1 MSTLLPENPIVTLI
15 TDFGLTDEYV
25 GVLKGVI
32 LGYNSRIRLVDICHL
47 VPPQDKRTAAHL
59 LARSYAFFPGGSV
72 HLVVVD
78 PGVGTNRQI
87 LALQADDHFF
97 VGPDNGIFSPILK
110 AAHYLAIY
118 RVTASEL
125 FLPKVSNTFHGR
137 DIMAPVAAQLASG
150 LPIDRVGPKINPEDC
165 RLEGPG
171 SSLVVGGVLRGEI
184 THIDGF
190 GNLTTNI
197 NREDVRKFAGGRE
210 IVVRLADDDQL
221 IFESICSSYGDQKGK
236 ILLALYDSHGYLEI
250 AENMGN
256 AARRLHSSIG
266 SAVTVQLK

>member
-1 MSTLLPENPIVTLI
+1 MSTLHPENPIVTLI

-32 LGYNSRIRLVDICHL
+32 LGYNARIRLVDICHL
-47 VPPQDKRTAAHL
+47 VPPQDRMAAAHL

-78 PGVGTNRQI
+78 PGVGTDRQI

-97 VGPDNGIFSPILK
+97 VGPDNGIFSPVLRT
-110 AAHYLAIY
+110 AHSLAIY

-125 FLPKVSNTFHGR
+125 FLQKVSSTFHGR

-150 LPIDRVGPKINPEDC
+150 LPIGRVGPKINLEDC

-171 SSLVVGGVLRGEI
+171 SSLVIGSVLQGQI
-184 THIDGF
+184 THIDRF

-197 NREDVRKFAGGRE
+197 TLEDVQKFAGGKE

-221 IFESICSSYGDQKGK
+221 LFESICSSYGDQKGK
-236 ILLALYDSHGYLEI
+236 TLLALYDSHGCLEI

-256 AARRLHSSIG
+256 AARRLHSTIG
-266 SAVTVQLK
+266 SRVSVQLK